1 MHMLIRREASVIIRS
16 RSQQIR
22 QKVGACR
29 AGANIVSACFL
40 VFPYDAR
47 NVPSRRQVAEKIV
60 QTLTLTDI
68 RLRRP
73 TCQPR
78 RRCQRHGSEQI
89 IQTCAVPGVPGT
101 ASTTRQTRAGHA
113 SLHGGGNLA
122 SHRLASG
129 AWRGRCLSVY
139 VQEPEH
145 IKPHLLR
152 GHFPDKRFSSAARP
166 VHTCINHARLV
177 LHAPQRVRDVRLR
190 RRNTLQANPERIDGL
205 RIRSIP
211 TSRG

>member
-1 MHMLIRREASVIIRS
+1 MKGCARGAPEGQHCQHDTRFTLYAVFADGPRGLLTTRRRSIRTDARPPATVQRLLAVGAVTRVVRWHGMRRQCSRQYAECAFMRLLWVASYACPGVMHMLIRREASVIIRS
-16 RSQQIR
+16 TSQQIR

-40 VFPYDAR
+40 VFPYDAWH
-47 NVPSRRQVAEKIV
+47 VPSRRRVAEKIV

-101 ASTTRQTRAGHA
+101 ASTTR
-113 SLHGGGNLA
+113 
-122 SHRLASG
+122 
-129 AWRGRCLSVY
+129 
-139 VQEPEH
+139 
-145 IKPHLLR
+145 
-152 GHFPDKRFSSAARP
+152 
-166 VHTCINHARLV
+166 
-177 LHAPQRVRDVRLR
+177 
-190 RRNTLQANPERIDGL
+190 
-205 RIRSIP
+205 
-211 TSRG
+211 